1 MPATCPPIFTSASA
15 ASADVARRLCVVA
28 VVVILA
34 GGCSKEPETQAFG
47 TAFPEPAR
55 GLSFVAGGRCNL
67 DFVTGAPIERGWR
80 ADSAKPIK
88 FSGWALE
95 DVAKPA
101 SEWVVV
107 ELAAPGDRARYF
119 VVTTFRS
126 PRTDLA
132 PGLGDGPGVG
142 NAAFELIARA
152 DRLPRGRYAV
162 RILMRGGTG
171 GLICESNRM
180 VELM

>member
-1 MPATCPPIFTSASA
+1 LFVGALVI
-15 ASADVARRLCVVA
+15 
-28 VVVILA
+28 ILA
-34 GGCSKEPETQAFG
+34 GGCSKGPETPAFG
-47 TAFPEPAR
+47 TAFPDAAR
-55 GLSFVAGGRCNL
+55 GLSFVAGGRCSL
-67 DFVTGAPIERGWR
+67 DFVTGTPIQRGWQ

-101 SEWVVV
+101 SEWIVV

-119 VVTTFRS
+119 VATTFRS

-132 PGLGDGPGVG
+132 TGLGDGPGVG
-142 NAAFELIARA
+142 NAAFEVLARA

-180 VELM
+180 VELI

>member
-15 ASADVARRLCVVA
+15 ASADVARCLFVVA
-28 VVVILA
+28 VVAILA

-47 TAFPEPAR
+47 TAFPEAAR
-55 GLSFVAGGRCNL
+55 GLSFVAGGLCSL
-67 DFVTGAPIERGWR
+67 DFVTGAAIERGWR
-80 ADSAKPIK
+80 ADSAKPIR

-101 SEWVVV
+101 SEWIVV

-119 VVTTFRS
+119 AATTFRS
-126 PRTDLA
+126 PRTDLT
-132 PGLGDGPGVG
+132 GLGDGPGIG
-142 NAAFELIARA
+142 NAAFEVIARA

-171 GLICESNRM
+171 GLICESNRI